1 MRRLER
7 NAHLQ
12 ERHLHARQSRSL
24 QMPYTVIAVF
34 LVSALLAGCSSP
46 ARQSG
51 ATGSR
56 ESVRLQQPPDKAAAC
71 FARNAEEHSSAL
83 VAEIHPRGDSFE
95 VIVRVKNGVLY
106 GTGDFRRAGN
116 GSSASIVLMVTT
128 TGRRSDLMD
137 ALLEGC

>member
-1 MRRLER
+1 MR
-7 NAHLQ
+7 
-12 ERHLHARQSRSL
+12 
-24 QMPYTVIAVF
+24 YTTIAAF
-34 LVSALLAGCSSP
+34 LLSALLAGCSSP

-56 ESVRLQQPPDKAAAC
+56 ETVRLQQPPDKAAAC

-83 VAEIHPRGDSFE
+83 VAEVHARGDSAE
-95 VIVRVKNGVLY
+95 VIVRVKNGAYY
-106 GTGDFRRAGN
+106 GSGNFQRAGS
-116 GSSASIVLMVTT
+116 GSSANIVLNVTT